1 MGPKGVPKRPKGS
14 LWDHRVP
21 SCTPQNI
28 YYYID
33 SWQIQNFKSWFFIIS
48 VQVYFSGDDEPSMIC
63 LVRHNFSNFVYI
75 WDSRSNRHIAQRD
88 PKCSHTRAYNLEIG
102 GPRFWG
108 RSRGQ
113 PIKWSQDNGGY
124 DLASLWKE
132 GEIKSAFFKFRGVK
146 FGSSSTLS
154 FAITRHTYCTR
165 NINSTLSLHVYKM
178 IFRYSLT
185 KVEVRERALSNESFR
200 SIFYSYKKP

>member
-1 MGPKGVPKRPKGS
+1 MQIRGKFKISWTGYLS
-14 LWDHRVP
+14 L
-21 SCTPQNI
+21 
-28 YYYID
+28 
-33 SWQIQNFKSWFFIIS
+33 S
-48 VQVYFSGDDEPSMIC
+48 VWVYFSKDDEPSMKC
-63 LVRHNFSNFVYI
+63 LVRLDFSYFVYF
-75 WDSRSNRHIAQRD
+75 WDIKSNRHIAQRD

-154 FAITRHTYCTR
+154 FAITRHTYCIG
-165 NINSTLSLHVYKM
+165 NLNLTLYVYMK
-178 IFRYSLT
+178 II
-185 KVEVRERALSNESFR
+185 
-200 SIFYSYKKP
+200 SI